1 MKKEIRAEN
10 IPFLDSINY
19 IDDKY
24 IAEVLADVKLPKD
37 ADDGRLR
44 RAWKQIAVLA
54 ACAVILGALFPV
66 VTRLIG
72 RSQIDPGGNPGSLPT
87 AEASR
92 VVRNGSQIW
101 GDEAFINYLSNLEHY
116 VPESGVY
123 ERLYE
128 YDRDDASVPYRRFE
142 VLSQIIDGKLYFI
155 YDYRARVE
163 DDENLNAAYLDLST
177 LEITDICDMTYD
189 RISGGAYVCGDYY
202 YYSRRTDIPARAG
215 KLYRISL
222 KDGREELVLE
232 FAQEESLFMAADGE
246 IVTLNRFGNIM
257 DSETPKNCVINAYDI
272 ETLEKRVLWSDDGS
286 KYRNVSS
293 SAYLDGDLYF
303 LAMHSDYSKYDII
316 RVNIESGKA
325 ECILEGISDH
335 WWLTD
340 GGIWYYPC
348 EPRTVNFH
356 PPFSSMMNSLFSTIA
371 SPTLHFCDLD
381 GENDREIYTNADIA
395 FENPRSAVIV
405 DGKICGYF
413 CGSFPSLGLDSA
425 LVLAEIDLETGEITA
440 LDDPSWVV
448 TSSETEPPETEEEF
462 AAPIPEGGLDF
473 IEHVGEVPEEFKKIV
488 EDDLFSGATIYGD
501 ILLTYRNGDNNDL
514 IRILDK
520 SGKVMGEIVIDEPL
534 SSFYRSIQC
543 SDGNFIAFV
552 DTRDSIYS
560 ATHIKLV
567 KFDKHGKVLFD
578 NDYQYSRDVF
588 QNIVEVDDGFICI
601 GTCLAKTDASKRS
614 QNDIAVIKLSSDGR
628 VENYIEFGGNDY
640 DTIHHVE
647 KTGNGARLYF
657 VMREQGE
664 KKTSSW
670 LRYDFDSDLNI
681 TKRTEITEND
691 VPDEDDPRFT
701 IDGKPYDR
709 YEDFFPD
716 YSQKDLFYT
725 IIEYDDFV
733 IAIYNR
739 FTSTMTFREY
749 MLSSSFSPLS
759 YYTEKV
765 YAAYTKQGKLIWR
778 TAFDTT
784 NYEMLK
790 EYYGE

>member
-72 RSQIDPGGNPGSLPT
+72 RSQIDPGGNPG
-87 AEASR
+87 
-92 VVRNGSQIW
+92 GQ
-101 GDEAFINYLSNLEHY
+101 
-116 VPESGVY
+116 SGKTTPI
-123 ERLYE
+123 E
-128 YDRDDASVPYRRFE
+128 
-142 VLSQIIDGKLYFI
+142 G
-155 YDYRARVE
+155 
-163 DDENLNAAYLDLST
+163 
-177 LEITDICDMTYD
+177 
-189 RISGGAYVCGDYY
+189 
-202 YYSRRTDIPARAG
+202 
-215 KLYRISL
+215 
-222 KDGREELVLE
+222 EEL
-232 FAQEESLFMAADGE
+232 S
-246 IVTLNRFGNIM
+246 
-257 DSETPKNCVINAYDI
+257 Y
-272 ETLEKRVLWSDDGS
+272 
-286 KYRNVSS
+286 
-293 SAYLDGDLYF
+293 
-303 LAMHSDYSKYDII
+303 
-316 RVNIESGKA
+316 
-325 ECILEGISDH
+325 
-335 WWLTD
+335 
-340 GGIWYYPC
+340 
-348 EPRTVNFH
+348 
-356 PPFSSMMNSLFSTIA
+356 
-371 SPTLHFCDLD
+371 
-381 GENDREIYTNADIA
+381 
-395 FENPRSAVIV
+395 
-405 DGKICGYF
+405 
-413 CGSFPSLGLDSA
+413 
-425 LVLAEIDLETGEITA
+425 
-440 LDDPSWVV
+440 
-448 TSSETEPPETEEEF
+448 
-462 AAPIPEGGLDF
+462 PIPEGGLDF

-520 SGKVMGEIVIDEPL
+520 SGKVMGEMVIDEPL
-534 SSFYRSIQC
+534 SCFYRSIQC

-567 KFDKHGKVLFD
+567 KFDMHGNVLFD

-664 KKTSSW
+664 KRTSSW
-670 LRYDFDSDLNI
+670 QRYDFDSDLKI

-701 IDGKPYDR
+701 IDDKPYDR

-749 MLSSSFSPLS
+749 MLSSSISPLS

-765 YAAYTKQGKLIWR
+765 YAAYTKQGELIWR